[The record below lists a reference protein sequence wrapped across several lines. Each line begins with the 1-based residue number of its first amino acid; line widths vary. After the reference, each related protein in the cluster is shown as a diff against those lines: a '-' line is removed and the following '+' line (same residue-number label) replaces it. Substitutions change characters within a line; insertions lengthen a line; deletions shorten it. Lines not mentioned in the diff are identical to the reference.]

1 MEDWKVLY
9 ASKLMTADEAV
20 RQIPDGSR
28 VFFGHAANEPPVLVD
43 ALVRNYEQYKDVEIV
58 HWVPM
63 GKGEYCDPKMK
74 GHLRHNAMF
83 VGGPTRKAVQEG
95 RADYTP
101 FFFHQST
108 RFFSDGTFPI
118 DVAMVSVT
126 PPDKHGYVSLGV
138 SVGGTKPACLNAKMV
153 IAQVND
159 QMPRTMGE
167 SFLHVS
173 QLTCCVEAS
182 TPLPELGGGTIGEV
196 EEAIGRNVASLVE
209 DGSTLQLG
217 IGTIP
222 DAVLKF
228 LGDKKDL
235 GIHSEMFS
243 DGVVDLYQKGV
254 ITGAN
259 KRLDKGKM
267 VAAFLMGSKKLY
279 DFVDDNPD
287 VMMRTVD
294 YVNNPAVICQN
305 PKVVSINSCLQVDFN
320 GQVNSESMGTKQFSG
335 IGGQLDYVRGAA
347 MCPDGKAILAMP
359 STAKH
364 GEVSRIVPVFEPGT
378 TVTTTRTDVHYIV
391 TEYGVANLR
400 AKSLRERARLLINI
414 AHPKFRDQLWE
425 AYYERYGKEDQNP
438 KVVSINS
445 CLQVDFNGQVNSES
459 MGTKQFSGIGGQ
471 LDYVRGAAMCP
482 DGKAILAMPSTAKHG
497 EVSRIVPV
505 FEPGT
510 TVTTTRT
517 DVHYIVTEY
526 GVANLRAKSL
536 RERARLLIN
545 IAHPKF
551 RDQLWEA
558 YYERY
563 GKEDQ

>member
-243 DGVVDLYQKGV
+243 DGVVELAEAGV
-254 ITGAN
+254 ITNA
-259 KRLDKGKM
+259 KKTLHPGKFE
-267 VAAFLMGSKKLY
+267 VAFLMGTRRLY
-279 DFVDDNPD
+279 DFVDHNPD
-287 VMMRTVD
+287 VELRPVD
-294 YVNNPAVICQN
+294 YVNNPFVIAQN
-305 PKVVSINSCLQVDFN
+305 ENMVSINSCVQVDLMGQVASESIGPKQISGVGGQVDF
-320 GQVNSESMGTKQFSG
+320 
-335 IGGQLDYVRGAA
+335 VRGASA
-347 MCPDGKAILAMP
+347 SKGGVSIMAMP
-359 STAKH
+359 STVK
-364 GEVSRIVPVFEPGT
+364 GKISKIVPLLDEGAA
-378 TVTTTRTDVHYIV
+378 VTTSRNDVDYIV
-391 TEYGVANLR
+391 TEYGVAALKGQTLR
-400 AKSLRERARLLINI
+400 QRARNLIEI
-414 AHPKFRDQLWE
+414 AHPDFRDELKAE
-425 AYYERYGKEDQNP
+425 YEKRFHCKY
-438 KVVSINS
+438 
-445 CLQVDFNGQVNSES
+445 
-459 MGTKQFSGIGGQ
+459 
-471 LDYVRGAAMCP
+471 
-482 DGKAILAMPSTAKHG
+482 
-497 EVSRIVPV
+497 
-505 FEPGT
+505 
-510 TVTTTRT
+510 
-517 DVHYIVTEY
+517 
-526 GVANLRAKSL
+526 
-536 RERARLLIN
+536 
-545 IAHPKF
+545 
-551 RDQLWEA
+551 
-558 YYERY
+558 
-563 GKEDQ
+563 

>member
-1 MEDWKVLY
+1 MNTQIKFTTPE
-9 ASKLMTADEAV
+9 EAV
-20 RQIPDGSR
+20 KVIKSGDHVHLSSVASAPQCLINAMCKRGEA
-28 VFFGHAANEPPVLVD
+28 GEL
-43 ALVRNYEQYKDVEIV
+43 KDVHV
-58 HWVPM
+58 HHLHTEGPAP
-63 GKGEYCDPKMK
+63 YADPKFE
-74 GHLRHNAMF
+74 GVFQLDSFF
-83 VGGPTRKAVQEG
+83 VGSNVRKVTQSG
-95 RADYTP
+95 YADYI
-101 FFFHQST
+101 
-108 RFFSDGTFPI
+108 PI
-118 DVAMVSVT
+118 FLSETQRLYRCGAVPCNVAMIQVC

-173 QLTCCVEAS
+173 QLTYCVEAS
-182 TPLPELGGGTIGEV
+182 TPLPELGGGAIGEV

-425 AYYERYGKEDQNP
+425 AYYERYGKEDQ
-438 KVVSINS
+438 
-445 CLQVDFNGQVNSES
+445 
-459 MGTKQFSGIGGQ
+459 
-471 LDYVRGAAMCP
+471 
-482 DGKAILAMPSTAKHG
+482 
-497 EVSRIVPV
+497 
-505 FEPGT
+505 
-510 TVTTTRT
+510 
-517 DVHYIVTEY
+517 
-526 GVANLRAKSL
+526 
-536 RERARLLIN
+536 
-545 IAHPKF
+545 
-551 RDQLWEA
+551 
-558 YYERY
+558 
-563 GKEDQ
+563 

>member
-243 DGVVDLYQKGV
+243 DGVVELVERGV
-254 ITGAN
+254 INNRRKT
-259 KRLDKGKM
+259 LQPGKS
-267 VAAFLMGSKKLY
+267 VAAFLMGTRRLY
-279 DFVDDNPD
+279 DYAHRNPA
-287 VMMRTVD
+287 VMMAPVD
-294 YVNNPAVICQN
+294 YVNDPRIICQN
-305 PKVVSINSCLQVDFN
+305 DNMVSINSCVQVDLMGQAASETVGYKQISGTGGQVDF
-320 GQVNSESMGTKQFSG
+320 
-335 IGGQLDYVRGAA
+335 IRGAA
-347 MCPDGKAILAMP
+347 MSRGGRAILAFP
-359 STAKH
+359 STVK
-364 GEVSRIVPVFEPGT
+364 GRTSKIVPLLDEGAA
-378 TVTTTRTDVHYIV
+378 VTTSRDDVDYVV
-391 TEYGVANLR
+391 TEYGAAHLKGRTLR
-400 AKSLRERARLLINI
+400 DRARALIQI
-414 AHPKFRDQLWE
+414 AHPDFR
-425 AYYERYGKEDQNP
+425 
-438 KVVSINS
+438 
-445 CLQVDFNGQVNSES
+445 
-459 MGTKQFSGIGGQ
+459 
-471 LDYVRGAAMCP
+471 P
-482 DGKAILAMPSTAKHG
+482 DLIRH
-497 EVSRIVPV
+497 
-505 FEPGT
+505 F
-510 TVTTTRT
+510 TRRFHC
-517 DVHYIVTEY
+517 D
-526 GVANLRAKSL
+526 
-536 RERARLLIN
+536 
-545 IAHPKF
+545 
-551 RDQLWEA
+551 W
-558 YYERY
+558 
-563 GKEDQ
+563 